1 MNMNRTLY
9 DEDHDLFARSARR
22 FVTENV
28 LPFYSKWEADG
39 IIPKDVY
46 IAAGQIG
53 MLGMEIPIEYGG
65 GGNLDFRYSAILSEV
80 ASYAGVSA
88 FCSAIATENDICIP
102 YLLNY
107 GDDDLKRR
115 CLSAVASGEMMTAIA
130 MTEPGTGSDLAGITT
145 RAERVNGGYLLT
157 GAKTFIT
164 NGINSDIVI
173 VVARTGNSD
182 RHSNL
187 SLLVVEDGTP
197 GFRRG
202 RNLAKIGLH
211 AQDTAELFFD
221 GVEVPIDNL
230 LGEEGAGFGYLMA
243 NLPRERLS
251 IAIAS
256 VAAAKG
262 VLDQTIDYVKERRA
276 FGRAIVDFQNT
287 RFELAQCYAEINV
300 AQAYVDRCIEALSV
314 EELDSSDAAVAKW
327 WCTDVQ
333 SRVVDRCLQ
342 LHGGYGYMEEYPV
355 ARAYVDA
362 RVTRIYGGT
371 NEIMKEVVSRKM
383 GLR

>member
-1 MNMNRTLY
+1 VNRTLY
-9 DEDHDLFARSARR
+9 DEDHDLFARGARR
-22 FVTENV
+22 FIAENV
-28 LPFYSKWEADG
+28 LPLYSEWESDG

-46 IAAGQIG
+46 RAAGLIG
-53 MLGMEIPIEYGG
+53 HIGMEIPVEFGG
-65 GGNLDFRYSAILSEV
+65 GGNMDFRYSAILSEV
-80 ASYAGVSA
+80 ASYMGVSA

-107 GDDDLKRR
+107 GSEDLKRR
-115 CLSAVASGEMMTAIA
+115 WFPSVAAGEAMTAIA

-145 RAERVNGGYLLT
+145 RAERFDGGYRLT

-173 VVARTGNSD
+173 VVARTGSSGRRD
-182 RHSNL
+182 DL

-221 GVEVPIDNL
+221 DVEVPSENL
-230 LGEEGAGFGYLMA
+230 LGEEGAGFEYLTA

-256 VAAAKG
+256 IAAARG
-262 VLDQTIDYVKERRA
+262 VLDLTIEYVKERRA

-300 AQAYVDRCIEALSV
+300 AQTYVDRCIEALS
-314 EELDSSDAAVAKW
+314 EQTLDSSDAALAKW
-327 WCTDVQ
+327 WSTDVQ
-333 SRVVDRCLQ
+333 GRVVDRCVQ
-342 LHGGYGYMEEYPV
+342 LHGGYGYMEEFQV

-371 NEIMKEVVSRKM
+371 NEIMKEMVSRKM

>member
-1 MNMNRTLY
+1 
-9 DEDHDLFARSARR
+9 
-22 FVTENV
+22 
-28 LPFYSKWEADG
+28 
-39 IIPKDVY
+39 
-46 IAAGQIG
+46 
-53 MLGMEIPIEYGG
+53 MEIPIEYGG